1 MIRMK
6 TTAAGPDGT
15 WSAGHEYGLP
25 EDVERALVDG
35 GYAAYVS
42 EVETAEAAPAPEN
55 AAERTEKPNRSG
67 GNVDRTPPPPPP
79 ETDTGRDTKP
89 KRAPRKRKAKN

>member
-35 GYAAYVS
+35 DYAAYVS
-42 EVETAEAAPAPEN
+42 EPEAETVEVETAEAAPPSEN

-67 GNVDRTPPPPPP
+67 GNVDRSP
-79 ETDTGRDTKP
+79 KP
-89 KRAPRKRKAKN
+89 PRKRKAKK